1 MSGAWPGF
9 GISFGRGPDLTEEGG
24 LCDAR
29 VARVFGVRPPLFA
42 PAGARARSG
51 EGGSFRPPENLDP
64 VLLGLDLGTGSA
76 KALLLAGDGAVVGEG
91 SAPYAVLSPRP
102 GWAESRPEDWWDAVV
117 SAVRDAL
124 GGRGSDVA
132 AVGLSGQ
139 MHGVVLSD
147 VGGTPLR
154 PAVLWA
160 DTRSVGELDAYR
172 RLDPETT
179 RRLANP
185 PAVGMAGPSLLW
197 LRRNEPGPY
206 ARARWAL
213 QPKDWLRLRLTG
225 EAVSEPSDASATL
238 LYDLLSD
245 RWASPVVDALGL
257 RVDLLAALVPSGAAA
272 GGLTPSAAEALGLR
286 AGLPVAA
293 GAADTAAAMLG
304 CGLLEPG
311 PVQLTIGTGAQIF
324 AARSEPSPD
333 PNGSTHLYRAAAPGL
348 WYSMAAIQNA
358 GLALEWARGLLG
370 ASWDE
375 VYGEA
380 FSVPP
385 GAGGVSFLP
394 YLSGERTPRF
404 DPAARGA
411 WTGLGLDHRRAHLLR
426 AALEGVA
433 FALREGLEA
442 LEASGIDA
450 PELRLAGGGSG
461 GEAGEPWRQ
470 LLADV
475 LGRPLRLLPDGVAP
489 VASARGAALLAG
501 LASGLYKTVGETLD
515 LAPDTTR
522 AFEPGEHAPTYEA
535 VYERFLELYPRLT
548 G

>member
-1 MSGAWPGF
+1 M
-9 GISFGRGPDLTEEGG
+9 
-24 LCDAR
+24 
-29 VARVFGVRPPLFA
+29 
-42 PAGARARSG
+42 
-51 EGGSFRPPENLDP
+51 
-64 VLLGLDLGTGSA
+64 LLGLDLGTGSA
-76 KALLLAGDGAVVGEG
+76 KALLLAEDGAVVGEG
-91 SAPYAVLSPRP
+91 SAPYDVRSPHP
-102 GWAESRPEDWWDAVV
+102 GWAESGPGDWWEAMVAAARAAV
-117 SAVRDAL
+117 
-124 GGRGSDVA
+124 GGRGADVA

-147 VGGTPLR
+147 GGGVPLR

-160 DTRSVGELDAYR
+160 DTRSGDELEAYR
-172 RLDPETT
+172 RLDGETR

-197 LRRNEPGPY
+197 LRRNEPQAYGS
-206 ARARWAL
+206 ARWAL

-225 EAVSEPSDASATL
+225 EAASEPSDASATL
-238 LYDLLSD
+238 LYDLVSD
-245 RWASPVVDALGL
+245 RWAYPVV
-257 RVDLLAALVPSGAAA
+257 
-272 GGLTPSAAEALGLR
+272 EALGLR
-286 AGLPVAA
+286 ADLLAPLVPSGEAAGGLAPRAADVLGLRPGLPVAA

-304 CGLLEPG
+304 CGMHGPG
-311 PVQLTIGTGAQIF
+311 PVQLTVGTGAQIF
-324 AARSEPSPD
+324 AARPGPAPD
-333 PNGSTHLYRAAAPGL
+333 PNGRTHLYRAATPEL

-358 GLALEWARGLLG
+358 GLALEWARRLLG
-370 ASWDE
+370 ASWEE
-375 VYGEA
+375 VYDEA

-404 DPAARGA
+404 DPYARGA
-411 WTGLGLDHRRAHLLR
+411 WTGLGLDHGRAHLLR

-442 LEASGIDA
+442 LEGAGTCA

-461 GEAGEPWRQ
+461 GEAGEPWRR

-475 LGRPLRLLPDGVAP
+475 LGRPLRPLPDGVAP

-501 LASGLYKTVGETLD
+501 LASGAYRTVAEVPPLD
-515 LAPDTTR
+515 PDAAR
-522 AFEPGEHAPTYEA
+522 AVRPGEQAPLYEDA
-535 VYERFLELYPRLT
+535 YGRYLELYPRLR